1 MVLIDSGSTHNF
13 IDSETT
19 RRIGLTIH
27 KEGTLEVM
35 VANGERVKSSGCCK
49 KVNISIQG
57 ILISTDFHLLNLK
70 GCEVVLGVH
79 WLRTLGPILWDFSN
93 VWMKFSLNGNDCML
107 KGIILRVW

>member
-35 VANGERVKSSGCCK
+35 VAKGERVKSSGAA
-49 KVNISIQG
+49 
-57 ILISTDFHLLNLK
+57 
-70 GCEVVLGVH
+70 
-79 WLRTLGPILWDFSN
+79 R
-93 VWMKFSLNGNDCML
+93 
-107 KGIILRVW
+107 R